1 VSAESIARFYRNADA
16 HYLVKRRL
24 LQWLR
29 QNQCL
34 KRLTMDELTMS
45 DILLLLESLEYSRMN
60 ITHGTTPYEV
70 KQPKLKHLEA
80 VMAKLRALRDDMR
93 RNP

>member
-1 VSAESIARFYRNADA
+1 MIKQESKLLKDQPTSARVRSKGLDLPLE
-16 HYLVKRRL
+16 
-24 LQWLR
+24 
-29 QNQCL
+29 
-34 KRLTMDELTMS
+34 ELTVP

-60 ITHGTTPYEV
+60 ITHGTAPYEV

>member
-1 VSAESIARFYRNADA
+1 MDAE
-16 HYLVKRRL
+16 L
-24 LQWLR
+24 
-29 QNQCL
+29 
-34 KRLTMDELTMS
+34 DELTLP

-60 ITHGTTPYEV
+60 ITHGTAPYTV
-70 KQPKLKHLEA
+70 KQPKLKHLES

>member
-1 VSAESIARFYRNADA
+1 
-16 HYLVKRRL
+16 
-24 LQWLR
+24 
-29 QNQCL
+29 
-34 KRLTMDELTMS
+34 MDELEELTEP

-60 ITHGTTPYEV
+60 ITHGTAPYEV

-93 RNP
+93 MHP